1 MPQPIVS
8 TVVSPAEPRQ
18 DIQVTGHDFGQVSG
32 VFFVDPNGGVNT
44 VRADFFQVDSGSSLH
59 VTIPAHIVFDPTN
72 GSDYVVQLV
81 TLEDE
86 TSTNAAGLLHVVA
99 IAGNIPTVS
108 ADPVPVPDPFPVA
121 GLDPNLDLIRA
132 RLRLELADRETTF
145 EAAVEGT
152 GGWTTRYELPVR
164 HIEPVSVSVR
174 RWDSVDS
181 SSTALAPG
189 NDFTMDAFEGSITLA
204 NPLTATQT
212 LIVNGVRAIFFED
225 EVLDEFLRTAFIQL
239 TYGRTLSTVAT
250 AANGYR
256 QYGLVE
262 YDWDTLPEIE
272 WLPLVLMAKI
282 QGFWVLATDMA
293 YQVDVNV
300 DGQSIPVTERYRQM
314 MSQITAD
321 TLRLKEITQNLNIG
335 LERIEQQVLRRVS
348 RTTGKLVPVYIEKE
362 YDDYSLPQRVLPGI
376 DDDVDEG
383 AQFQDNWYAGGGYG
397 GGYGP

>member
-18 DIQVTGHDFGQVSG
+18 DIQVTGHNFGQVVA
-32 VFFVDPNGGVNT
+32 VFFVDPNGGTNT
-44 VRADFFQVDSGSSLH
+44 IRADYFQVDSGQSLH
-59 VTIPAHIVFDPTN
+59 VTVPAGIVFDPDN

-86 TSTNAAGLLHVVA
+86 TSTNAAGLLHVVP
-99 IAGNIPTVS
+99 IVGNLPSVQP
-108 ADPVPVPDPFPVA
+108 DPVPTPEPLPDV
-121 GLDPNLDLIRA
+121 GEIPNLDLIRQ
-132 RLRLELADRETTF
+132 RLRLELADRESTF

-164 HIEPVSVSVR
+164 HIEPYSVSVR
-174 RWDSVDS
+174 VWDSSDNSNV
-181 SSTALAPG
+181 ALQPG

-204 NPLTATQT
+204 NPLSPTQT
-212 LIVNGVRAIFFED
+212 LVVNGTRATFFED
-225 EVLDEFLRTAFIQL
+225 VILDEFLRTAFIQL
-239 TYGRTLSTVAT
+239 TYGRTETTLAT
-250 AANGYR
+250 APNGYR
-256 QYGLVE
+256 LYANVP

-272 WLPLVLMAKI
+272 WLPLILMAKI

-293 YQVDVNV
+293 YQVDINV
-300 DGQSIPVTERYRQM
+300 DGASIPVTERYRQM

-335 LERIEQQVLRRVS
+335 LERIEQQTLRRIS
-348 RTTGKLVPVYIEKE
+348 RTTGKLVPVYVEKE

-376 DDDVDEG
+376 DRDVDEG
-383 AQFQDNWYAGGGYG
+383 TEFTDNWYAGGGYG
-397 GGYGP
+397 GGFGP